1 MERAEFERLVVEALD
16 GIPDEFARYLE
27 NVTVVI
33 EDEPSAELLRSLGL
47 DPGRETLYGLYQGTP
62 LPGRRY
68 DHVGLPDH
76 VAIFAG
82 PLMRQYP
89 TAGDLRRQVRRTV
102 VRAPRPALGI
112 LKIDFHRDGRHG
124 GRFDAR
130 ARLGRPYGLPL
141 PAVGIARRLGR
152 KRRFAGRRRARR
164 L

>member
-89 TAGDLRRQVRRTV
+89 TAGELRRQVRRTV
-102 VRAPRPALGI
+102 VHEIAHFFG
-112 LKIDFHRDGRHG
+112 
-124 GRFDAR
+124 FDER
-130 ARLGRPYGLPL
+130 R
-141 PAVGIARRLGR
+141 VRRLG
-152 KRRFAGRRRARR
+152 F
-164 L
+164 